1 MLGITGNNCYDS
13 AIMNREAQLNK
24 CHREG
29 IKRSHCFYIL
39 RIPVIKQV
47 SPVGAI

>member
-13 AIMNREAQLNK
+13 AIMNREAQLIQ
-24 CHREG
+24 CHSEG

-39 RIPVIKQV
+39 RIPVIKQG
-47 SPVGAI
+47 SLIGAV